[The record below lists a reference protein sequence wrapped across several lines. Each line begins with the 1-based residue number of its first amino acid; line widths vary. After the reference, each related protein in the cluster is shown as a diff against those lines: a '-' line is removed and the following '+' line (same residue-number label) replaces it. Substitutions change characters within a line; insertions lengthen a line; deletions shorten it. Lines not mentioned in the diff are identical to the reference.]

1 MKTIQVVLDERTLRA
16 ADREAKRARIN
27 RSALV
32 RRAIALYVARE
43 RERALEERHR
53 RGYQKHPVTPGEFD
67 AWDRVQA
74 WPED

>member
-1 MKTIQVVLDERTLRA
+1 
-16 ADREAKRARIN
+16 
-27 RSALV
+27 V

-43 RERALEERHR
+43 RERALEAKHR
-53 RGYQKHPVTPGEFD
+53 RGYRQHPVAPGEFD